1 MARRKGRVKDKWREK
16 RWVTVNAPDSF
27 NNVPI
32 AYVPITDDENASG
45 RVVEVT
51 LYDILKG
58 DPSQHQYKIYFQID
72 KVNGDKASTIFKR
85 FEYSKEFLRSLVRR
99 GSSKINFI
107 IDIKTKDGYIFRI
120 KIIALTH
127 RQLNTSRKHALRL
140 IARDVINKTVPQ
152 MTIEQFVQA
161 TCYGKINSDIMAAF
175 KKVIRVRHVGL
186 EKVKLIR
193 TAEKETLL
201 YLKHRIFFKSFLHMI
216 DKIEDYY

>member
-1 MARRKGRVKDKWREK
+1 LARRKGRVKDKWREK

-32 AYVPITDDENASG
+32 AYVPITDDENAAG
-45 RVVEVT
+45 RVLEVT

-72 KVNGDKASTIFKR
+72 KVDGDKASTIFKR
-85 FEYSKEFLRSLVRR
+85 YEYSKEFLRSLVRR

-107 IDIKTKDGYIFRI
+107 IDIKTKDGYVFRI
-120 KIIALTH
+120 KVLALTH
-127 RQLNTSRKHALRL
+127 RQLNTSRQHALRV
-140 IARDVINKTVPQ
+140 IARDVINKTIPE
-152 MTIEQFVQA
+152 MTIDQFVQA
-161 TCYGKINSDIMAAF
+161 TCYSKINSDIMAAF

-193 TAEKETLL
+193 TADKETKLL
-201 YLKHRIFFKSFLHMI
+201 
-216 DKIEDYY
+216 EA

>member
-1 MARRKGRVKDKWREK
+1 LARRKGRIKDKWREK
-16 RWVTVNAPDSF
+16 RWVNVTAPNSF

-45 RVVEVT
+45 RVIEIT
-51 LYDILKG
+51 LFDILKG
-58 DPSQHQYKIYFQID
+58 DPSQHQYKLYFQIN
-72 KVNGDKASTIFKR
+72 KVDGENASTIFKR

-107 IDIKTKDGYIFRI
+107 IDIKTKDGYVFRI

-127 RQLNTSRKHALRL
+127 RPLNTSRKHALRI
-140 IARDVINKTVPQ
+140 IARDVINNTVPE
-152 MTIEQFVQA
+152 MTIDQFVQA
-161 TCYGKINSDIMAAF
+161 TCYSKINSDLMAAF

-193 TAEKETLL
+193 TADKETKLL
-201 YLKHRIFFKSFLHMI
+201 
-216 DKIEDYY
+216 EA

>member
-16 RWVTVNAPDSF
+16 RWVTVNAPESF
-27 NNVPI
+27 NSVPI
-32 AYVPITDDENASG
+32 AYVPITDDDNAAG

-72 KVNGDKASTIFKR
+72 KVDGDKASTIFKR

-120 KIIALTH
+120 KVIALTH
-127 RQLNTSRKHALRL
+127 RQLNTSRKHALRV
-140 IARDVINKTVPQ
+140 IARDVINKTVPD
-152 MTIEQFVQA
+152 MTIDQFVQA
-161 TCYGKINSDIMAAF
+161 TCYSKINSDIMAAF

-193 TAEKETLL
+193 TAEKETVLL
-201 YLKHRIFFKSFLHMI
+201 
-216 DKIEDYY
+216 EA

>member
-1 MARRKGRVKDKWREK
+1 LARRKGRTKDKWREK
-16 RWVTVNAPDSF
+16 RWITVHAPESF
-27 NNVPI
+27 NVVPI
-32 AYVPITDDENASG
+32 AYVPITDDENAIG
-45 RVVEVT
+45 RVLEVT

-58 DPSQHQYKIYFQID
+58 DPSQHQYKMYFQID

-107 IDIKTKDGYIFRI
+107 IDIKTKDGYIFRV
-120 KIIALTH
+120 KVIALTH

-140 IARDVINKTVPQ
+140 IAKDVINKTVPD
-152 MTIEQFVQA
+152 MTVDQFVQA
-161 TCYGKINSDIMAAF
+161 TCYSKINSDIMAAF

-193 TAEKETLL
+193 TADKETVLL
-201 YLKHRIFFKSFLHMI
+201 
-216 DKIEDYY
+216 EA

>member
-16 RWVTVNAPDSF
+16 KWITVNAPDSF

-45 RVVEVT
+45 RVLEVT

-58 DPSQHQYKIYFQID
+58 DPSQHQYKMYFQLD
-72 KVNGDKASTIFKR
+72 KVEDDKASTIFKR

-107 IDIKTKDGYIFRI
+107 IDAKTKDGYIFRI
-120 KIIALTH
+120 KVIALTH
-127 RQLNTSRKHALRL
+127 RQLNTSRKHDLRL
-140 IARDVINKTVPQ
+140 IARDIINKTVPE
-152 MTIEQFVQA
+152 MEIDQFVQA
-161 TCYGKINSDIMAAF
+161 TCYGKINSDIMAAT
-175 KKVIRVRHVGL
+175 KKVIRIRHVGL

-193 TAEKETLL
+193 TADKEIALL
-201 YLKHRIFFKSFLHMI
+201 
-216 DKIEDYY
+216 EA

>member
-16 RWVTVNAPDSF
+16 RWITVNAPESF
-27 NNVPI
+27 NVVPI
-32 AYVPITDDENASG
+32 AYIPITGDENAIG
-45 RVVEVT
+45 RVLEVT

-58 DPSQHQYKIYFQID
+58 DPSQHQYKMYFQID
-72 KVNGDKASTIFKR
+72 KVDEDKASTIFKR

-107 IDIKTKDGYIFRI
+107 IDIKTKDGYIFRV

-140 IARDVINKTVPQ
+140 IARDVITKTVPE
-152 MTIEQFVQA
+152 MTVDQFVQA
-161 TCYGKINSDIMAAF
+161 TCYSKINSDIMAAF

-193 TAEKETLL
+193 TAEKETVLL
-201 YLKHRIFFKSFLHMI
+201 
-216 DKIEDYY
+216 EA

>member
-32 AYVPITDDENASG
+32 GYVPITDDGNASG
-45 RVVEVT
+45 RVLEVT

-72 KVNGDKASTIFKR
+72 KVDGEKASTIFKR

-107 IDIKTKDGYIFRI
+107 IDVKTKDGYIFRI
-120 KIIALTH
+120 KVIALTH

-140 IARDVINKTVPQ
+140 IARDVINKQVPD

-161 TCYGKINSDIMAAF
+161 TCYSKINSDIMAAF

-193 TAEKETLL
+193 TAEKETVLL
-201 YLKHRIFFKSFLHMI
+201 
-216 DKIEDYY
+216 EA

>member
-16 RWVTVNAPDSF
+16 KWITVNAPDSF

-32 AYVPITDDENASG
+32 AYVPITDEENAPG
-45 RVVEVT
+45 RVLEVT

-58 DPSQHQYKIYFQID
+58 DPSQHQYKMYFQLD

-107 IDIKTKDGYIFRI
+107 IDAKTKDGYIFRI
-120 KIIALTH
+120 KVIALTH

-140 IARDVINKTVPQ
+140 IARDIINKTVPE
-152 MTIEQFVQA
+152 MTIDQFVQA
-161 TCYGKINSDIMAAF
+161 TCYGKINSDIMAAA
-175 KKVIRVRHVGL
+175 KKVIRIRHVGL

-193 TAEKETLL
+193 TADKEIALL
-201 YLKHRIFFKSFLHMI
+201 
-216 DKIEDYY
+216 EA

>member
-16 RWVTVNAPDSF
+16 RWITVNAPDSF

-32 AYVPITDDENASG
+32 AYVPITDDENAAG
-45 RVVEVT
+45 RVLEVT

-58 DPSQHQYKIYFQID
+58 DPSQHQYKIYFQINNVD
-72 KVNGDKASTIFKR
+72 GDKASTIFKR

-107 IDIKTKDGYIFRI
+107 IDIKTKDGYVFRI
-120 KIIALTH
+120 KVIALTH
-127 RQLNTSRKHALRL
+127 RQLNTSRQHALRL
-140 IARDVINKTVPQ
+140 IARDVINKTVPS

-161 TCYGKINSDIMAAF
+161 TCYSKINSDIMAAF

-193 TAEKETLL
+193 TADKETVLL
-201 YLKHRIFFKSFLHMI
+201 
-216 DKIEDYY
+216 EA

>member
-1 MARRKGRVKDKWREK
+1 MARRKGRTKDKWREK
-16 RWVTVNAPDSF
+16 RWVTVNAPESF
-27 NNVPI
+27 NVVPI
-32 AYVPITDDENASG
+32 AYVPITDDENAIG
-45 RVVEVT
+45 RVLEVT

-58 DPSQHQYKIYFQID
+58 DPSQHQYKMYFQID
-72 KVNGDKASTIFKR
+72 KVDGDKASTIFKR

-107 IDIKTKDGYIFRI
+107 IDIKTKDGYIFRV

-140 IARDVINKTVPQ
+140 IARDIINKTVPD
-152 MTIEQFVQA
+152 MTVDQFVQA
-161 TCYGKINSDIMAAF
+161 TCYSKINSDIMAAF

-193 TAEKETLL
+193 TADKETILL
-201 YLKHRIFFKSFLHMI
+201 
-216 DKIEDYY
+216 EA

>member
-16 RWVTVNAPDSF
+16 KWVTVTAPDSF

-32 AYVPITDDENASG
+32 AYVPITDDLNAQG
-45 RVVEVT
+45 RVLEVT

-58 DPSQHQYKIYFQID
+58 DPSQHQYKIYFQIN
-72 KVNGDKASTIFKR
+72 KVEDDKATTIFKR
-85 FEYSKEFLRSLVRR
+85 YEYSKEFLRSLVRR
-99 GSSKINFI
+99 GSSKINFT
-107 IDIKTKDGYIFRI
+107 IDIKTKDGYVFRI

-140 IARDVINKTVPQ
+140 IARDVINNTVPE
-152 MTIEQFVQA
+152 MTINQFVQA
-161 TCYGKINSDIMAAF
+161 TCYSKINSDIMAAF

-193 TAEKETLL
+193 TAEKEIALL
-201 YLKHRIFFKSFLHMI
+201 
-216 DKIEDYY
+216 EA

>member
-16 RWVTVNAPDSF
+16 RWITVNAPDSF

-32 AYVPITDDENASG
+32 GYVPITDDENASG
-45 RVVEVT
+45 RVLEVT

-58 DPSQHQYKIYFQID
+58 DPSQHQYKIYFQIN
-72 KVNGDKASTIFKR
+72 KVDGDKASTIFKR

-107 IDIKTKDGYIFRI
+107 IDVKTKDGYIFRI
-120 KIIALTH
+120 KVIALTH

-140 IARDVINKTVPQ
+140 IARDVINKQVPD

-161 TCYGKINSDIMAAF
+161 TCYSKINSDIMAAF

-193 TAEKETLL
+193 TAEKETVLL
-201 YLKHRIFFKSFLHMI
+201 
-216 DKIEDYY
+216 EA